1 VSAGH
6 AIQVTG
12 VTVPADMAMPRLMG
26 VLNCTPDS
34 FHAASR
40 VTCQTAIERGMAML
54 AAGADIVD
62 VGGESTRPGAE
73 RVDADRQIE
82 RVVPV
87 IGALR
92 AGGASSVSVDT
103 TLARVADA
111 AIRAGATMVNDVSGG
126 TEDPEILRV
135 AARAGVELVLMHR
148 LRPPQ
153 AESYSDRYRHEPVYG
168 DVVRQVGERL
178 VQLAAAAERAGVAR
192 KRITLDPGFGFGK
205 SVEQNMEMLRR
216 LAELTSMG
224 WPILVGVS
232 RKSFLGAVTGAAD
245 PADRLAPTL
254 AAGLLA
260 MQAGAA
266 VLRVHDVVEHAAVRA
281 VLRST
286 GRC

>member
-1 VSAGH
+1 VGVDAPAGP
-6 AIQVTG
+6 V
-12 VTVPADMAMPRLMG
+12 VPRLMG

-40 VTCQTAIERGMAML
+40 VTCQAAIQRGMAMW

-87 IGALR
+87 IRALR
-92 AGGASSVSVDT
+92 DGGASSVSVDT
-103 TLARVADA
+103 TRARVADA

-126 TEDPEILRV
+126 TEDPEIMRV
-135 AARAGVELVLMHR
+135 AAEAGVELVLMHR
-148 LRPPQ
+148 LHPPE
-153 AESYSDRYRHEPVYG
+153 ADSYSDRYRHEPVYG
-168 DVVRQVGERL
+168 DVVREVGERL
-178 VQLAAAAERAGVAR
+178 VELAAAAERAGVAR
-192 KRITLDPGFGFGK
+192 ERIVLDPGFGFGK
-205 SVEQNMEMLRR
+205 SVAQNMELLQR
-216 LAELTSMG
+216 LTELTSMG

-232 RKSFLGAVTGAAD
+232 RKSFLGAVTGAGD

-266 VLRVHDVVEHAAVRA
+266 VLRVHDVAEHAAVRA
-281 VLRST
+281 VFRST

>member
-1 VSAGH
+1 VSVGRAGQ
-6 AIQVTG
+6 AVNVTARAG
-12 VTVPADMAMPRLMG
+12 SAVPRLMG

-40 VTCQTAIERGMAML
+40 VTCQAAIERGMAML
-54 AAGADIVD
+54 AAGADILD
-62 VGGESTRPGAE
+62 VGGESTRPGAD

-87 IGALR
+87 IRALR

-103 TLARVADA
+103 TLARVAAA

-135 AARAGVELVLMHR
+135 AADAGVELVLMHR
-148 LRPPQ
+148 LHPP
-153 AESYSDRYRHEPVYG
+153 EVDSYSDRYLQEPVYG
-168 DVVRQVGERL
+168 DVVREVGERL
-178 VQLAAAAERAGVAR
+178 MELAAAAERAGVAR
-192 KRITLDPGFGFGK
+192 ERITLDPGFGFGK
-205 SVEQNMEMLRR
+205 SVKQNMELLGR

-224 WPILVGVS
+224 WPILVGAS
-232 RKSFLGAVTGAAD
+232 RKSFLGAVTGASD

-254 AAGLLA
+254 AAALLA

-266 VLRVHDVVEHAAVRA
+266 VLRVHDVGEHAAVRA
-281 VLRST
+281 VFRAA

>member
-1 VSAGH
+1 
-6 AIQVTG
+6 
-12 VTVPADMAMPRLMG
+12 MR
-26 VLNCTPDS
+26 
-34 FHAASR
+34 
-40 VTCQTAIERGMAML
+40 

-87 IGALR
+87 IRALR
-92 AGGASSVSVDT
+92 DGGASSVSVDT
-103 TLARVADA
+103 TRARVADA

-126 TEDPEILRV
+126 TEDPEIMRV
-135 AARAGVELVLMHR
+135 AAEAGVELVLMHR
-148 LRPPQ
+148 LHPPE
-153 AESYSDRYRHEPVYG
+153 ADSYSDRYRHEPVYG
-168 DVVRQVGERL
+168 DVVREVGERL
-178 VQLAAAAERAGVAR
+178 VELAAAAERAGVAR
-192 KRITLDPGFGFGK
+192 ERIVLDPGFGFGK
-205 SVEQNMEMLRR
+205 SVAQNMELLQR
-216 LAELTSMG
+216 LTELTSMG

-232 RKSFLGAVTGAAD
+232 RKSFLGAVTGAGD

-266 VLRVHDVVEHAAVRA
+266 VLRVHDVAEHAAVRA
-281 VLRST
+281 VFRST